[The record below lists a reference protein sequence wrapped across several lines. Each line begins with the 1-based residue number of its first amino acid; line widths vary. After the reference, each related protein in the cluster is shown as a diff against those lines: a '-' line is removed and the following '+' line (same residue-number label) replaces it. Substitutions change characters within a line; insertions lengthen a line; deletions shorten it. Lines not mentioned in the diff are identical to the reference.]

1 MADFDLRIVRGFV
14 SESGAH
20 YLPMRG
26 VVRRLTI
33 PLCVVSGLLFVLG
46 CGTGG
51 DAQDTASNG
60 SGGTGNG
67 NGGTGNGNAG
77 DAATAGAFGNSGTG
91 GSAAGPT
98 GPYLASESIVRRLSR
113 AELDNTIADLLGDTA
128 GPAGQ
133 FLPEDQFS
141 PYDND
146 YTLQLASAAL
156 IDSLERLADD
166 VAARIIADPALQA
179 ALVPCTPVDDGD
191 AACFTQ
197 VVSTLLPRAYRRP
210 VTAEEIDRYAVLL
223 EYATEANADVPHDF
237 YTAVQLL
244 LRSILQDPEFLYRIE
259 VGTPTAD
266 PGVYALSDHEIAT
279 RLSYL
284 FWGTLPDQALTADAA
299 AGTLADATTR
309 RSAIDRLLTDDRA
322 HAQLRRFHSM
332 WLGYRALPHD
342 AALVSAFSRETGA
355 LIDRVV
361 WGEPQ
366 NYLNLFTSPE
376 TFIDA
381 TLAEHYGLPAPAAE
395 GWVSYGDSGR
405 AGILSHGALLSAFG
419 KFSDTSPTQR
429 GIFVRTRL
437 MCEPVAPPPPN
448 VNSDQPPAS
457 MDAVCKADRYEQ
469 HRTNTACAACHS
481 LLDPIGFG
489 LENYNLAGQRR
500 ETDNDNVDCA
510 IDGQGEVLPYG
521 PFSGPA
527 ELAALLVDNNEIDDC
542 VVRQWMAFA
551 VGRPLLG
558 YESAPTDQL
567 VASFRGTDHSLQ
579 ALLADFAASP
589 AFALRQEA
597 PPTP

>member
-1 MADFDLRIVRGFV
+1 
-14 SESGAH
+14 
-20 YLPMRG
+20 MRG
-26 VVRRLTI
+26 VVLRFAV
-33 PLCVVSGLLFVLG
+33 PVCVASGLLFALG
-46 CGTGG
+46 CGSGE
-51 DAQDTASNG
+51 DAPDTASNA

-67 NGGTGNGNAG
+67 NGGSGNGTAG
-77 DAATAGAFGNSGTG
+77 DAAAGTGFGGSSTG
-91 GSAAGPT
+91 GSATGPSD
-98 GPYLASESIVRRLSR
+98 PYLASESTVRRLSR
-113 AELDNTIADLLGDTA
+113 AELDSTISDLLGDVTS
-128 GPAGQ
+128 PANQ

-156 IDSLERLADD
+156 IDSLERLAND
-166 VAARIIADPALQA
+166 VATRIVADPTLQA
-179 ALVPCTPVDDGD
+179 TLVPCTPVDDGD
-191 AACFTQ
+191 AACFAQ

-210 VTAEEIDRYAVLL
+210 VTQEEIDRYSVLL
-223 EYATEANADVPHDF
+223 AYATEVNPDVPHDF
-237 YTAVQLL
+237 YTAVTLL
-244 LRSILQDPEFLYRIE
+244 VRSILQDPEFLYRIE
-259 VGTPTAD
+259 VGTPTANA
-266 PGVYALSDHEIAT
+266 GVYALSEHEIAS

-284 FWGTLPDQALTADAA
+284 FWGTMPDQTLTDAA
-299 AGTLADATTR
+299 VAGTLSDATTR
-309 RSAIDRLLTDDRA
+309 RAAIDRLLGDDRA

-366 NYLNLFTSPE
+366 SYLNLFTFPE

-395 GWVSYGDSGR
+395 GWVSYGASGR
-405 AGILSHGALLSAFG
+405 AGILSHGAVLSAFG

-437 MCEPVAPPPPN
+437 MCETVAPPPPN

-510 IDGQGEVLPYG
+510 ISGQGEVLPYG

-527 ELAALLVDNNEIDDC
+527 ELAALLVNNNEIDDC
-542 VVRQWMAFA
+542 VVRQWMSFA
-551 VGRPLLG
+551 VGRPLLP
-558 YESAPTDQL
+558 YETAPTDQL
-567 VASFRGTDHSLQ
+567 VASFRTADHSLPG
-579 ALLADFAASP
+579 LLADFAASP

-597 PPTP
+597 VPTP